1 MTLIDRIKKHE
12 GLRLKTYKDSLGI
25 PTIYYG
31 HRVRQGEV
39 YLGTVEDAERY
50 LDLDIAI
57 AQQWCMSLFPTFHE
71 MSSVRQDALTE
82 LVFNVG
88 ANKIRQ
94 QFPRFCNAV
103 NRRAWE
109 EAANELKFAD
119 GKSKLS
125 KWYQQVKETRAEDIL
140 DRLAYGD
147 AESGLLYGA
156 GEQSYGETIQCSK
169 TD

>member
-12 GLRLKTYKDSLGI
+12 GLRLKAYKDSLGI

-39 YLGTVEDAERY
+39 YLGTAEDAERY

-57 AQQWCMSLFPTFHE
+57 AQQGCMSLFPSFHE
-71 MSSVRQDALTE
+71 MDSCRQDALTE
-82 LVFNVG
+82 LVFNMG

-94 QFPRFCNAV
+94 QFTRFCNAV

-119 GKSKLS
+119 GHSVLS
-125 KWYQQVKETRAEDIL
+125 KWYCQVGENRAENIL
-140 DRLAYGD
+140 SRL
-147 AESGLLYGA
+147 
-156 GEQSYGETIQCSK
+156 I
-169 TD
+169 